1 MASSSEAWR
10 TGVRKEGL
18 PRPCLVPACRH
29 TSVCPSA
36 LLAATQAGTGLAG
49 AEERSRRE
57 RGDRPA
63 SSVWRGGKAEGTG
76 HCALCPEAAQ
86 AETWP
91 EPGSGAGAACSMRQ
105 VSPGATPPAQSLRQA
120 GCPGAQR
127 PPHPHPSPSER
138 QAALASG
145 EASLT
150 TLAVG
155 TWRSP
160 WISSRRWTSWCS

>member
-1 MASSSEAWR
+1 MAASSEEWR

-18 PRPCLVPACRH
+18 PRPCPVPARRH

-57 RGDRPA
+57 CGDRPA

-76 HCALCPEAAQ
+76 HCALCSEAAQ

-91 EPGSGAGAACSMRQ
+91 EPRSQGLGQGLHAPCARSALGS
-105 VSPGATPPAQSLRQA
+105 
-120 GCPGAQR
+120 R
-127 PPHPHPSPSER
+127 PQLSPSDR
-138 QAALASG
+138 QAALGPSTPHAPTQAPERG
-145 EASLT
+145 RL
-150 TLAVG
+150 
-155 TWRSP
+155 P
-160 WISSRRWTSWCS
+160 

>member
-1 MASSSEAWR
+1 MASSSEEWR

-29 TSVCPSA
+29 TFVCPSA

-86 AETWP
+86 AETWT
-91 EPGSGAGAACSMRQ
+91 EPGSQGLGRGLHAPCARSALGPLPQ
-105 VSPGATPPAQSLRQA
+105 
-120 GCPGAQR
+120 
-127 PPHPHPSPSER
+127 PSPSDR
-138 QAALASG
+138 QAAPGPSAPHTPTPAPQRGRLPWP
-145 EASLT
+145 
-150 TLAVG
+150 AV
-155 TWRSP
+155 RLP
-160 WISSRRWTSWCS
+160 